1 MTVKL
6 HNKGQRTI
14 HVDGFDFKPDAVVSF
29 PDDKAEKLLG
39 LFVGEVFDIERTVAA
54 FDVAESFEEKK
65 EKVVEEA
72 KKEVD
77 EKRGRGRP
85 AKV

>member
-14 HVDGFDFKPDAVVSF
+14 QVDGFDFKPDAVVSF
-29 PDDKAEKLLG
+29 PDDKSEKLLN
-39 LFVGEVFDIERTVAA
+39 LYVGEVFDIERSIAA
-54 FDVAESFEEKK
+54 FETSETFSEETEEEVAE
-65 EKVVEEA
+65 
-72 KKEVD
+72 

-85 AKV
+85 PKA

>member
-1 MTVKL
+1 MTIKL

-29 PDDKAEKLLG
+29 PDDKADKLLN
-39 LFVGEVFDIERTVAA
+39 LFVGEVFDIERSISA
-54 FDVAESFEEKK
+54 FEVAETFEEKK
-65 EKVVEEA
+65 EEAVEEA
-72 KKEVD
+72 SE

-85 AKV
+85 AKA